1 MTRTFGIDI
10 SKYNYSAD
18 GSKKPDFDKM
28 KATCSFV
35 AVRAG
40 ISWGYADAWFS
51 YSWEHLKGIPRMAY
65 HVPYFGEN
73 PTSQMD
79 NFFKIVG
86 NADWNTDRLVLDA
99 ELVHTN
105 TKYQITLCTN
115 QMMAICKARTG
126 RLPIIYSRATWLNPY
141 MGCTDLPEKTEYWL
155 AGYRTPRVYPL
166 FTDEL
171 PSPPI
176 LPNGV
181 TNWLIHQTAEKQS
194 GSAVGVVSY
203 YVDTNRWNGD
213 NDVMKAYFS
222 MTTPPVIPLTLEE
235 KVADHERRISALERI

>member
-1 MTRTFGIDI
+1 MTQAFGIDI

-40 ISWGYADAWFS
+40 ISWGYADPWFA
-51 YSWEHLKGIPRMAY
+51 YSWEHLKGTPRMAY

-105 TKYQITLCTN
+105 TKAQITRTTVDCMKL
-115 QMMAICKARTG
+115 CKARTG
-126 RLPIIYSRATWLNPY
+126 RYPIIYSRAGWVNEH
-141 MGCTDLPEKTEYWL
+141 MSVIDMPEADWWL
-155 AGYRTPRVYPL
+155 AQYLTPRVYPL
-166 FTDEL
+166 FTPEKE
-171 PSPPI
+171 SPPL

-213 NDVMKAYFS
+213 NDVMKAYFGV
-222 MTTPPVIPLTLEE
+222 TTPPVIPLTLEE
-235 KVADHERRISALERI
+235 KVADHEKRISALESL